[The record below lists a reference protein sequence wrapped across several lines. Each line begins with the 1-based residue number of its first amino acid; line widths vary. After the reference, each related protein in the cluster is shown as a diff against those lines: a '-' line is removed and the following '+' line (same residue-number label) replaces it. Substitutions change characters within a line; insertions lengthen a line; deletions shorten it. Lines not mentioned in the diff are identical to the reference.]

1 MNEQAIIERLD
12 KLEADIRCT
21 YDMPLTEEQAAEYL
35 HLSTR
40 HMARLRSQAEITY
53 ISVGGGDKRAGK
65 ILYYRSDLDEYLR
78 RNRKK
83 NA

>member
-1 MNEQAIIERLD
+1 VNEQAIIERLD

-40 HMARLRSQAEITY
+40 HMARLRGQAAITY
-53 ISVGGGDKRAGK
+53 ISVGGGDVRAGK

-78 RNRKK
+78 RNRRK

>member
-21 YDMPLTEEQAAEYL
+21 YDMPLTEEQAAAYL
-35 HLSTR
+35 HLSVR

-53 ISVGGGDKRAGK
+53 IALGGGDRRAGK

-78 RNRKK
+78 RSRRK